1 MDENKPMDDSD
12 YIKFFDLKP
21 TELSLKILICL
32 QEQTNLSKSED
43 LSTAQISKLPN
54 AKIIT
59 AEKLSQLPLPFAD
72 QHYELILAKDLLSI
86 PTFSLDLMLELLR
99 VGSELRIFPLAE
111 LNKRDQKQ
119 NENQNQNQN
128 QNLKLEIAHYKLLGG
143 ILKTLQER
151 SYGVEIR
158 QVQLMPGSALLRL
171 WNPTCSIP

>member
-32 QEQTNLSKSED
+32 QEQANLSKSED

-59 AEKLSQLPLPFAD
+59 AEKLSQLPLPFTD
-72 QHYELILAKDLLSI
+72 QQFELILAKDLLSS
-86 PTFSLDLMLELLR
+86 PAFSLDLMLELLR

-111 LNKRDQKQ
+111 LDKRD
-119 NENQNQNQN
+119 QNQNQN

-158 QVQLMPGSALLRL
+158 EVQTMPGVALLRL
-171 WNPTCSIP
+171 WNPTCAIP